1 MLPTVLVHPGRSNL
15 PPLGVVKKRRDT
27 LTPSPRLDRIR
38 NFFAYMAYPQAS
50 HISLTPRQQLIL
62 EQIVRR
68 PTSSQGLVK
77 RVRLILAA
85 AEGINKLFHI

>member
-1 MLPTVLVHPGRSNL
+1 
-15 PPLGVVKKRRDT
+15 
-27 LTPSPRLDRIR
+27 
-38 NFFAYMAYPQAS
+38 MAYPQAS

-77 RVRLILAA
+77 RVKLILAA
-85 AEGINKLFHI
+85 AEGTNNTQLSGRLQLSRTTVRLWRERWRDATDRLIASPLPRA

>member
-1 MLPTVLVHPGRSNL
+1 
-15 PPLGVVKKRRDT
+15 
-27 LTPSPRLDRIR
+27 
-38 NFFAYMAYPQAS
+38 MAYPQAS
-50 HISLTPRQQLIL
+50 RITLTPRQQLIL

-85 AEGINKLFHI
+85 AKGTNNTQLSAALQLSRTTVRLWRERWRDATDRLIASPLPRA